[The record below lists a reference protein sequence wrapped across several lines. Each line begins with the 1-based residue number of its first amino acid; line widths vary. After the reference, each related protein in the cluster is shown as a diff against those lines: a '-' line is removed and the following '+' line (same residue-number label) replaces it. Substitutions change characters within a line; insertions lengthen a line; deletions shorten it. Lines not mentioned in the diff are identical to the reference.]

1 MENRFLFPA
10 PASEQLQPAGEPRL
24 TTLPSDQHQTVVYRL
39 PHAFP
44 SPIEAKPRD
53 LTVGRV
59 LWHLTLLG
67 LTAITTVLAGL
78 LLFGSLQ
85 SGVIYSLALLA
96 ILTAHE
102 MGHYI
107 ACRWYGVQATPPYFI
122 PFLIP
127 FPGLIQAGTFGAF
140 IKIKS
145 PIPSRRALFDI
156 GIAGPLAGF
165 VFVLPIAFIAHHFA
179 QGASPAAAGAGVI
192 YLQDPL
198 LFKFLQRVLHLP
210 SNLELNPAMFAVWIG
225 ALMTSLN
232 LIPVGQL
239 DGGHVTYA
247 VFGRRGNKIIA
258 IGCYLLVIGLAV
270 YGALNNM
277 WNWVVWLILL
287 TFLIRVG
294 HPPVIDEQDSL
305 GAARVIV
312 AVIGL
317 LVFIVCFMPF
327 PISL

>member
-24 TTLPSDQHQTVVYRL
+24 MTLPSEQYQTVVYRL

-44 SPIEAKPRD
+44 APIETTPRD

-59 LWHLTLLG
+59 LWHLTLFG
-67 LTAITTVLAGL
+67 LTAITTVLVGL

-107 ACRWYGVQATPPYFI
+107 ACRWYGVRATPPYFI

-165 VFVLPIAFIAHHFA
+165 IFLLPIAFIAHYYA
-179 QGASPAAAGAGVI
+179 QPPQASASDAAVI

-198 LFKFLQRVLHLP
+198 LFKFFQRLLHLP
-210 SNLELNPAMFAVWIG
+210 SDLSLNPAMFAVWIG

-239 DGGHVTYA
+239 DGGHVTYS

-258 IGCYLLVIGLAV
+258 ITCYLLVIGLAI
-270 YGALNNM
+270 YGALNSM

-294 HPPVIDEQDSL
+294 HPPVIDEEDTL
-305 GAARVIV
+305 GTARINV

-317 LVFIVCFMPF
+317 QVFILCCMPF